1 MTSSESTLQSH
12 AAASQGLM
20 ARWWALGAAV
30 VVLVMIYAVWPYQH
44 WMFATRGSVIEG
56 WVRWIALEPEWH
68 FCFAVPVIVGFL
80 VCRQRAELAALPL
93 EGTWLGL
100 PVMVFSLILF
110 WIGYKV
116 DTGYLGYASAQ
127 LMVAGLILMLGGR
140 AWWRAL
146 LLPWMFLL
154 FAWPMHPLEGMLAT
168 PLRAITAKVAGGI
181 LNTIGIPVVRYGT
194 GLFSAPDFIL
204 GVQQGDL
211 FQLDVANPCSGIRSL
226 FSLMMIAALYGC
238 LAMKRTLPRLLLLAC
253 AIPLAVVGNL
263 VRLVLLAL
271 GSVWFGQ
278 TFAIGKTIN
287 GSQEESA
294 YHLLCGYLVFAIALG
309 GMFAIATA
317 LEGRKH
323 WNRVKLWNGSRKS
336 ESGNATLQSGSQT
349 HLRSAVCVGL
359 AALALVV
366 CAFTPT
372 AVTYAE
378 PGLLLQLPA
387 TVDGYNAKMMS
398 MDANEKRLFDEGVKL
413 ERALYESANLY
424 SITATLVMSGP
435 VKKSLHE
442 PTLCLPNQGWTIANS
457 EGISFKLP
465 DGRLQHA
472 TLMHIFRDQEV
483 APGQRMRIQALNVY
497 WYQGS
502 HGVSTAGYNMSYT
515 RSYLDA
521 IFRNLNH
528 RWGQVAFYMP
538 FSQHP
543 VGNDDPLEEV
553 VAREQMLKFLEKL
566 TPQILVEFAK

>member
-1 MTSSESTLQSH
+1 MASPENTLQAR
-12 AAASQGLM
+12 AATSQGLS

-30 VVLVMIYAVWPYQH
+30 GVLVLVYAVWPYQH
-44 WMFATRGSVIEG
+44 WMFATRGSVVEG

-80 VCRQRAELAALPL
+80 VYRQRAELATLPL
-93 EGTWLGL
+93 EGTWLGMTIML
-100 PVMVFSLILF
+100 FSLILF

-140 AWWRAL
+140 TWWRAL

-168 PLRAITAKVAGGI
+168 PLRAITAKVAGGM
-181 LNTIGIPVVRYGT
+181 LNAIGIPVVRYGT

-204 GVQQGDL
+204 GLPEGYN
-211 FQLDVANPCSGIRSL
+211 FKLDVANPCSGIRSL
-226 FSLMMIAALYGC
+226 FSLMMIGALYGC
-238 LAMKRTLPRLLLLAC
+238 LAMKRALPRLLLLAS
-253 AIPLAVVGNL
+253 AIPLAVFGNL

-278 TFAIGKTIN
+278 EFAIGKTI
-287 GSQEESA
+287 GDSQEESA

-309 GMFAIATA
+309 GMFAFATL

-323 WNRVKLWNGSRKS
+323 WNRVKLWSGSRKS
-336 ESGNATLQSGSQT
+336 EPGTAAPLLGGPTLV
-349 HLRSAVCVGL
+349 RSAVCVGL

-366 CAFTPT
+366 CKFTPT

-378 PGLLLQLPA
+378 PGLLMQLPA
-387 TVDGYNAKMMS
+387 TVDDYHAIPKE
-398 MDANEKRLFDEGVKL
+398 MDSNEKRLFDEGVKL
-413 ERALYESANLY
+413 QRALYESPGRH
-424 SITATLVMSGP
+424 SIIATLVMSGP

-457 EGISFKLP
+457 EGVSFKLR
-465 DGRLQHA
+465 DGRRQQA
-472 TLMHIFRDQEV
+472 TLMHIFRDMEV
-483 APGQRMRIQALNVY
+483 SPGQRVRIQALDVY

-528 RWGQVAFYMP
+528 RWGQVSFYMP
-538 FSQHP
+538 FSQRP
-543 VGNDDPLEEV
+543 VGNDDPIEEV
-553 VAREQMLKFLEKL
+553 VAKEQMIRFLEKL
-566 TPQILVEFAK
+566 TPQILVESGK